1 MSGVIHISGACGRA
15 GSYTRNSCEC
25 SVRQCG
31 LAVCQSPYL
40 AIVPTEFRSY
50 TTIEVAKRLGVSL
63 QTVQRW
69 VDAGRLKAWKTLG
82 GHRRIDAASAEA
94 LFRTQSSAELS
105 AAGEPARAACIHR
118 VLIVDDNPL
127 DLELM
132 AAFVRRTLPDS
143 AIDLATDGFQA
154 LLWVGKAMPDILI
167 TDIIM
172 PHMDGF
178 EMIRALA
185 EESSRSPA
193 TIVAVSSLSP
203 SDLAARGRLLPGVHF
218 MSKPVDQER
227 LAALLRVRANV
238 AEPDLPL

>member
-1 MSGVIHISGACGRA
+1 VA
-15 GSYTRNSCEC
+15 
-25 SVRQCG
+25 
-31 LAVCQSPYL
+31 
-40 AIVPTEFRSY
+40 TEFRSY

-82 GHRRIDAASAEA
+82 GHRRIEAGSAEA

-105 AAGEPARAACIHR
+105 AAGGSACAGRIHR
-118 VLIVDDNPL
+118 VLIVDDDPL

-132 AAFVRRTLPDS
+132 TAFVRRTLPDS

-167 TDIIM
+167 TDVNM

-185 EESSRSPA
+185 EESSQSPA
-193 TIVAVSSLSP
+193 TIVAVSSLSS
-203 SDLAARGRLLPGVHF
+203 SDLATRGRLLPGVHF

-238 AEPDLPL
+238 AEPELPL